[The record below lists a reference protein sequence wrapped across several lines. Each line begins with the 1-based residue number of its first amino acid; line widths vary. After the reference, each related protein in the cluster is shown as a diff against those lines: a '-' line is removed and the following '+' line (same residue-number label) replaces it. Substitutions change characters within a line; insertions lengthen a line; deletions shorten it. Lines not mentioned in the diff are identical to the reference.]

1 MMIVRMSLMVIV
13 GMITYE
19 DEIVGNCEDE
29 FGGN

>member
-13 GMITYE
+13 EMITYE
-19 DEIVGNCEDE
+19 GEFDGDCEDE